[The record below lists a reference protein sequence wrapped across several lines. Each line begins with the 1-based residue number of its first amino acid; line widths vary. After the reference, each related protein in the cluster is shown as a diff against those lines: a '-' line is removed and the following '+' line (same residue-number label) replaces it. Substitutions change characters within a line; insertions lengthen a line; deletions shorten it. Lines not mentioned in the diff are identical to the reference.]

1 MVKGHPSQAACFL
14 PIEKLTV
21 AGTNRMIQNSCMNS
35 APENIARPIAL
46 VTGASGGIG
55 RACAIA
61 LASAKESLDVVVHFN
76 SSPGPA
82 QDLAVE
88 ITTRFGVRACAM
100 QSDLGKPGA
109 AEKLID
115 DITTSFGPP
124 TMLVHAAGH
133 IVEKPIAFTK
143 PEEWD
148 ALFEVHVYSALALTK
163 AMARYLRKTERGRI
177 VYIGSLAGRIGLGN
191 GAAYA
196 AAKGS
201 LDGLCKSF
209 ALEAARWK
217 TTVNVIA
224 PGFVETHM
232 TQNQGPERKAAVM
245 HSVPLGRYGT
255 SDEIA
260 SLAAYLCS
268 TGAAYVTGQT
278 IVMDG
283 GTMLG

>member
-1 MVKGHPSQAACFL
+1 MTPTTDSNIGS
-14 PIEKLTV
+14 EK
-21 AGTNRMIQNSCMNS
+21 S
-35 APENIARPIAL
+35 ARPIAL
-46 VTGASGGIG
+46 ITGASGGIG
-55 RACAIA
+55 RACAMA
-61 LASAKESLDVVVHFN
+61 LASAPEPCDIVAHFN
-76 SSPGPA
+76 TSPEPA
-82 QDLAVE
+82 RQLAADLAA
-88 ITTRFGVRACAM
+88 RYGVRACAI
-100 QSDLGKPGA
+100 QADLGTPGA
-109 AEKLID
+109 ARVLVD
-115 DITTSFGPP
+115 TVAATFGPP

-148 ALFEVHVYSALALTK
+148 GLFEVHVYSALALSK
-163 AMARYLRKTERGRI
+163 ALARHLRKTERGRI

-196 AAKGS
+196 AAKGA
-201 LDGLCKSF
+201 LEGLCKSF

-232 TQNQGPERKAAVM
+232 TQHQDAERKAALLQG
-245 HSVPLGRYGT
+245 VPLGRYGT

-268 TGAAYVTGQT
+268 TGAAYLTGQS
-278 IVMDG
+278 IVVDG
-283 GTMLG
+283 GAMLG